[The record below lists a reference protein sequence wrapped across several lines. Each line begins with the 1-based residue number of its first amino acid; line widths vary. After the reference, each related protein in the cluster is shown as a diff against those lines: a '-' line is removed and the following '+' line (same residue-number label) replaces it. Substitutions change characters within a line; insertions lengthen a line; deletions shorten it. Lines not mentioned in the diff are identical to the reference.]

1 MYQENTMLA
10 FEKAAGILDISV
22 SNCFYIAKGGCG
34 ADALH
39 PYWQSIDMT
48 KDQLVGQTVRAWFGG
63 HLYPEKPTGRLLD
76 LSKLEDMGIT
86 DVFLNEPERY
96 L

>member
-1 MYQENTMLA
+1 MLDSSA
-10 FEKAAGILDISV
+10 ETGILDIKV
-22 SNCFYIAKGGCG
+22 SDCLYKLKGNCG

-39 PYWQSIDMT
+39 PYWDGMDLP
-48 KDQLVGQTVRAWFGG
+48 KERLAEYAVRAWFTG
-63 HLYPEKPTGRLLD
+63 HLYPEKSTGN
-76 LSKLEDMGIT
+76 KLEFSMLEQRGIT